1 MLAKKVRKSMK
12 KWKRNKMKM
21 TSKIKKIRI
30 KKKVKR
36 IVSLKMVEMK
46 IK

>member
-21 TSKIKKIRI
+21 TSKIKMIRI

>member
-1 MLAKKVRKSMK
+1 
-12 KWKRNKMKM
+12 MKM